1 MSSSSSSVLLVVSR
15 RGNVSE
21 DGVGNVHRLV
31 LHQYDVKGV
40 GVRFF
45 SRFHLRDTAQTVGT
59 HFLETCGVDIRSARF
74 KLSDLVIEEAD
85 GEDVLVL

>member
-59 HFLETCGVDIRSARF
+59 HFLKTCVNIRSPRF